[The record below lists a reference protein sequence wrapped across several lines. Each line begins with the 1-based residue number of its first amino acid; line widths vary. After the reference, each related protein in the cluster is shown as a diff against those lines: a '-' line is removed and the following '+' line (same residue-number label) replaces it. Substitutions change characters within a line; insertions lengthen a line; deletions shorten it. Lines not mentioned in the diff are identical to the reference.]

1 MTERLNLILVPGLLS
16 TDILWQGQL
25 KALAEAADVRVTQQH
40 LRHGTVDAMADAILA
55 ECPPN
60 FAIAGSS
67 MGGYVALLV
76 KQKGGSRVT
85 RLCLVSSTANLNLDK
100 QQERRRMLLELAE
113 NGSLDEIKD
122 QMIKVFLNAD
132 NQKSTHLRG
141 QVEAMA
147 ENVGIDRLTLQLKA
161 LVQGGDLRGELENV
175 DCPTLILCGN
185 ADRLLPIDL
194 SREIASG
201 IRQSKLVTIKD
212 AAHLLPLERPDTVS
226 ELMRQWLTGE
236 LPMDGIELTV

>member
-122 QMIKVFLNAD
+122 QMMKVFLNAD

>member
-1 MTERLNLILVPGLLS
+1 MAERFYLVLVPGLLS

-25 KALAEAADVRVTQQH
+25 EALTEVADVHVTQQH
-40 LRHGTVDAMADAILA
+40 LRHDTVDAMADAILA

-76 KQKGGSRVT
+76 KKKGGTRVT
-85 RLCLVSSTANLNLDK
+85 HLCLVSSTANLNLDE

-113 NGSLDEIKD
+113 HGYLDEIKD
-122 QMIKVFLNAD
+122 QMIKVFFNAD
-132 NQKSTHLRG
+132 NQKITRLRG

-147 ENVGIDRLTLQLKA
+147 ETVGIDRLTLQLKA

-175 DCPTLILCGN
+175 DCPTLVLCGN

-201 IRQSKLVTIKD
+201 IRQSKLVIIKD

-226 ELMRQWLTGE
+226 ELMRQWLVGE
-236 LPMDGIELTV
+236 LPMDGVELTI